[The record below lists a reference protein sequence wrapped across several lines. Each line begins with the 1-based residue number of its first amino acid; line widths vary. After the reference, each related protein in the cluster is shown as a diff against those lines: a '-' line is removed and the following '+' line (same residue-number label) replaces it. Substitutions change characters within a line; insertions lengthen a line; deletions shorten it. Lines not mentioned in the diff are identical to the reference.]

1 MRSRALAKSCLT
13 LALFLMLGTAQ
24 TAPQQEYYY
33 GVTGKVID
41 EHGQPVAGAYIVV
54 DAGPGGDIVL
64 FTEADSQGKFRFE
77 ERASLLKE
85 ERTIYITGPRFSTAS
100 DPVRPPFDMLPHSSD
115 EKYSGQKISIKK
127 NGEIDVGDVRVQVYY
142 GLIELVLHS
151 SKDAPLT
158 RAEKKKWRRAWLRL
172 RNEHGDFIIDGSFP
186 RDAPDLKVALP
197 EGTWRLEITP
207 SYDYGPWFP
216 LDNSVVV
223 RRTNSP
229 QRIIVKLSRRLL

>member
-1 MRSRALAKSCLT
+1 MQSSVFAKSCLT

-33 GVTGKVID
+33 AVTGKVID
-41 EHGQPVAGAYIVV
+41 EQGQPVAGAYVVV
-54 DAGPGGDIVL
+54 DAGHGGDIVL

-85 ERTIYITGPRFSTAS
+85 ERTMYITSPRSATAS
-100 DPVRPPFDMLPHSSD
+100 DPVRPPFDMFPHSSD
-115 EKYSGQKISIKK
+115 EKYSGQKISINK
-127 NGEIDVGDVRVQVYY
+127 NGEIDVGEVRVQVYY

-172 RNEHGDFIIDGSFP
+172 RDEHGNQILDSRFPLGS
-186 RDAPDLKVALP
+186 PDLKVALP

-207 SYDYGPWFP
+207 SYDDGPWFP

-223 RRTNSP
+223 RRTRSP
-229 QRIIVKLSRRLL
+229 QPIIVKLSRRK

>member
-1 MRSRALAKSCLT
+1 VQSSALAKSCLT
-13 LALFLMLGTAQ
+13 LALFLMMGTAQ

-33 GVTGKVID
+33 AVTGKVID
-41 EHGQPVAGAYIVV
+41 EHGQPVAGAYVVV

-85 ERTIYITGPRFSTAS
+85 ERTMYVTSPQFPTAS
-100 DPVRPPFDMLPHSSD
+100 DPVRPPFYMLPHSSN

-158 RAEKKKWRRAWLRL
+158 RAEKKKWRRAWVRL
-172 RNEHGDFIIDGSFP
+172 RNEHGDLIIDGSFP

-197 EGTWRLEITP
+197 EGTWRLEVTP

-216 LDNSVVV
+216 LDNPLVVS
-223 RRTNSP
+223 RTNSP
-229 QRIIVKLSRRLL
+229 QRIIVKLSRRK